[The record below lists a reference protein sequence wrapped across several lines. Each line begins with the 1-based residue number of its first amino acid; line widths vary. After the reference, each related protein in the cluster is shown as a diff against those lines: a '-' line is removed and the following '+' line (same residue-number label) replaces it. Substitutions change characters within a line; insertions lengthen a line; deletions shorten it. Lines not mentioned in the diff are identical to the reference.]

1 MRRAMMLAGAAALAV
16 AGAGLGA
23 MPAQALDRYVCEE
36 GYVCFYSETNGLGQ
50 KCSWE
55 GNDDYWLNSPGRC
68 SWAGTKIVKSVYN
81 NGTSGMDVLYY
92 DAVGSNGADK
102 VGCVD
107 HKEKKNITGSHLL
120 RSHLWVSGGNCS

>member
-1 MRRAMMLAGAAALAV
+1 MRRRTKTLVSAAVLGI
-16 AGAGLGA
+16 AGAGVGVV
-23 MPAQALDRYVCEE
+23 PAQAAESWVCAE
-36 GYVCFYSETNGLGQ
+36 GYVCFYSETYGRGQ

-68 SWAGTKIVKSVYN
+68 SWAGTIPVKSVYN

-107 HKEKKNITGSHLL
+107 HKEKKNTGTHLL
-120 RSHLWVSGGNCS
+120 RSHLWVSGANC